1 MGGNRRNQK
10 ILNFI
15 FKPNHAISSHVLK
28 CLRVEKV
35 LEFMEGFLFT
45 AMLNIGKGYLDLN
58 LRKLSTK
65 EAEYQW
71 NEGIKH
77 FVLS

>member
-1 MGGNRRNQK
+1 M
-10 ILNFI
+10 
-15 FKPNHAISSHVLK
+15 LK

-58 LRKLSTK
+58 LRKLLTK